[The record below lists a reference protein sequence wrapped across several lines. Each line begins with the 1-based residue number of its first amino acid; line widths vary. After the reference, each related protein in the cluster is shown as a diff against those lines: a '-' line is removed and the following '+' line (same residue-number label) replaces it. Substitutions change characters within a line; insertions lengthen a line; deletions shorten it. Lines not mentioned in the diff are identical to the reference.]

1 MKIGSITTKICKS
14 NSFKKGLELVANNG
28 AGFMAGTQLAFATVV
43 RPMSIISTPK
53 TDKENKKLACAKSF
67 ASSLTNYLMVLAVSL
82 PIARNIKK
90 IDNKPEKYLKP
101 STIKSMKEGAKPLFE
116 SKTYQF
122 ATQMFKLGSNV
133 LTAIPRAAVTC
144 AMIPP
149 ILALIKGNGGK
160 WGKFGNGNKLAKN
173 SEIGTNNGVK
183 QGLQSNENVAFKQE
197 KNLIDRKLN
206 ENSSLKSDAPSFKG
220 GVKGFDI
227 AKKMGK
233 VIDTPF
239 IQKFSERFK
248 DTNFPMHT
256 MAVTDSLTTA
266 TLCYE
271 VNKNKKIDNDRK
283 RVLNNNAMISTGLGI
298 LSGYFVD
305 KVTDKPTEKFIKKFS
320 EINKYDKKLSKYVEG
335 IKIAKPTLLYA
346 GVYYTVIPLVSTFL
360 AERLGVVNKNK

>member
-14 NSFKKGLELVANNG
+14 DSVKKGLELVANNG

-82 PIARNIKK
+82 PIARNVKK
-90 IDNKPEKYLKP
+90 IDNNPEKYLKS
-101 STIKSMKEGAKPLFE
+101 STIKNMKEGVKPLFE

-122 ATQMFKLGSNV
+122 ATQMFKLGSNA
-133 LTAIPRAAVTC
+133 LTAVPRAVVTC

-149 ILALIKGNGGK
+149 MLALIKGERGK
-160 WGKFGNGNKLAKN
+160 WGKWGKNNEITANNELKQKLQTK
-173 SEIGTNNGVK
+173 
-183 QGLQSNENVAFKQE
+183 ENVVLEQE

-206 ENSSLKSDAPSFKG
+206 ENSSLKNDSPSFKG
-220 GVKGFDI
+220 GLKGFNI

-233 VIDTPF
+233 IIDTTF
-239 IQKFSERFK
+239 MQKFSARFK

-271 VNKNKKIDNDRK
+271 VNRNKKIDNDRK
-283 RVLNNNAMISTGLGI
+283 KVLNNNALISTGLGI

-305 KVTDKPTEKFIKKFS
+305 KLTDKPTEKFIKKFS
-320 EINKYDKKLSKYVEG
+320 EINRHDKKLSKYVEG
-335 IKIAKPTLLYA
+335 IKIAKPTILYA

-360 AERLGVVNKNK
+360 AERLGVANKNK

>member
-14 NSFKKGLELVANNG
+14 DSVKKGLELVANNG

-90 IDNKPEKYLKP
+90 IDNNPEKYLKP
-101 STIKSMKEGAKPLFE
+101 STINKMKEGGKPLVQ

-122 ATQMFKLGSNV
+122 ATQMFKLGSNA
-133 LTAIPRAAVTC
+133 LTAVPRAVVTC

-149 ILALIKGNGGK
+149 MLALIKGQSGK
-160 WGKFGNGNKLAKN
+160 LDKLGKEDK
-173 SEIGTNNGVK
+173 IGTNCEKN
-183 QGLQSNENVAFKQE
+183 QEFQINENSVLGEE

-206 ENSSLKSDAPSFKG
+206 VSPSFKG
-220 GVKGFDI
+220 GLKGLNI

-233 VIDTPF
+233 IIDTPF
-239 IQKFSERFK
+239 MQKFSERFK

-256 MAVTDSLTTA
+256 MAVTDTLTTA

-271 VNKNKKIDNDRK
+271 VNKNKKIDNNRK
-283 RVLNNNAMISTGLGI
+283 KVLNNNALISTGLGI

-305 KVTDKPTEKFIKKFS
+305 KLTDKPTEKFIKKFS
-320 EINKYDKKLSKYVEG
+320 EINKHDKKLSKYIEG

-360 AERLGVVNKNK
+360 AERLGFTNKNK

>member
-14 NSFKKGLELVANNG
+14 DSVKKGLELVANNG

-90 IDNKPEKYLKP
+90 IDNNPEKYLKT
-101 STIKSMKEGAKPLFE
+101 STINKMKEGTKPLVQ

-122 ATQMFKLGSNV
+122 ATQMFKLGSNA
-133 LTAIPRAAVTC
+133 LTAVPRAVVTC

-149 ILALIKGNGGK
+149 MLALIKGQSGK
-160 WGKFGNGNKLAKN
+160 LDKLGKEDKL
-173 SEIGTNNGVK
+173 GTNR
-183 QGLQSNENVAFKQE
+183 ENNQDFQIDENSVLGEE

-206 ENSSLKSDAPSFKG
+206 EISDINNTSPSFKG
-220 GVKGFDI
+220 GLKGLNI
-227 AKKMGK
+227 AKKMAK
-233 VIDTPF
+233 FIDTPF
-239 IQKFSERFK
+239 MQKFSERFK

-256 MAVTDSLTTA
+256 MAVTDTLTTA

-283 RVLNNNAMISTGLGI
+283 KVLNNNALISTGLGI

-305 KVTDKPTEKFIKKFS
+305 KLTDKPTEKFIKKFS
-320 EINKYDKKLSKYVEG
+320 EINKHDKKLSKYIEG
-335 IKIAKPTLLYA
+335 IKIAKPTILYA

-360 AERLGVVNKNK
+360 AERLGFANKNK

>member
-1 MKIGSITTKICKS
+1 MKIGSITTKISKS

-28 AGFMAGTQLAFATVV
+28 AGFIAGTQLAFATVV

-53 TDKENKKLACAKSF
+53 TDRENKKLACAKSF

-82 PIARNIKK
+82 PIAKNIKK
-90 IDNKPEKYLKP
+90 IDNNPGKYLKP
-101 STIKSMKEGAKPLFE
+101 FTISKMKEGAKPLVQ

-122 ATQMFKLGSNV
+122 ATQMFKLGSNA
-133 LTAIPRAAVTC
+133 LTAVPRAVVTC

-149 ILALIKGNGGK
+149 ILALIKGQRGK
-160 WGKFGNGNKLAKN
+160 RGKCAKN
-173 SEIGTNNGVK
+173 NENTVNSDVK
-183 QGLQSNENVAFKQE
+183 QKTQTKENVVLEQE

-206 ENSSLKSDAPSFKG
+206 EYSFLKSDSPSFKG
-220 GVKGFDI
+220 GLKGVDI

-233 VIDTPF
+233 IIDTPF
-239 IQKFSERFK
+239 MQKFSERFK

-283 RVLNNNAMISTGLGI
+283 KVLNNNAMISTGLGI

-320 EINKYDKKLSKYVEG
+320 EINRHDKKLSKYVEG
-335 IKIAKPTLLYA
+335 IKIAKPTILYA

-360 AERLGVVNKNK
+360 AERLGVTNKNK

>member
-14 NSFKKGLELVANNG
+14 DSVKKGLELVANNG

-90 IDNKPEKYLKP
+90 IDNNPEKYLKT
-101 STIKSMKEGAKPLFE
+101 STINKMKEGGKPLVQ

-122 ATQMFKLGSNV
+122 ATQMFKLGSNA
-133 LTAIPRAAVTC
+133 LTAVPRAVVTC

-149 ILALIKGNGGK
+149 MLALIKGQRGGFEK
-160 WGKFGNGNKLAKN
+160 LGK
-173 SEIGTNNGVK
+173 
-183 QGLQSNENVAFKQE
+183 
-197 KNLIDRKLN
+197 LIDRKLN
-206 ENSSLKSDAPSFKG
+206 EISDRKNTSPSFKG
-220 GVKGFDI
+220 GLKGLNI

-233 VIDTPF
+233 IIDTPF
-239 IQKFSERFK
+239 MQKFSERFK

-256 MAVTDSLTTA
+256 MAVTDTLTTA

-271 VNKNKKIDNDRK
+271 VNKNKKIDNNRK
-283 RVLNNNAMISTGLGI
+283 KVLNNNALISTGLGI

-305 KVTDKPTEKFIKKFS
+305 KLTDKPTEKFIKKFS
-320 EINKYDKKLSKYVEG
+320 EINKHDKKLSKYIEG

-360 AERLGVVNKNK
+360 AERLGVTNKNK